1 MKKTPFS
8 NGETMNQ
15 NKKDNI
21 LAAWSVS
28 GKFSRACWLDGFDL
42 QEQSYSW

>member
-15 NKKDNI
+15 NKKEI
-21 LAAWSVS
+21 IFWQLGASVVNS
-28 GKFSRACWLDGFDL
+28 AEHVG
-42 QEQSYSW
+42 